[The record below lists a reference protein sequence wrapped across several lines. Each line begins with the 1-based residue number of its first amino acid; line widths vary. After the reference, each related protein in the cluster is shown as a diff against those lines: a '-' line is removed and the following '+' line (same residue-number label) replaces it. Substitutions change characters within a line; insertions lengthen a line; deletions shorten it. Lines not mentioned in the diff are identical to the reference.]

1 MSSLHR
7 TGVALFLTLTLTTLV
22 LAQPKDLPKE
32 FKQIIPRGR
41 IAAITNPVFVSAT
54 EADMS
59 DDSFV
64 LGVVID
70 GHARAYN
77 LNLLNSHE
85 IVNDEV
91 GNTAFAAVW

>member
-1 MSSLHR
+1 MNYLHR
-7 TGVALFLTLTLTTLV
+7 TGVALFLTLTLTILV
-22 LAQPKDLPKE
+22 FAQSKDLPKE

-41 IAAITNPVFVSAT
+41 IAAITKPVFVSAT
-54 EADMS
+54 EAEMS
-59 DDSFV
+59 DDSYV

-70 GHARAYN
+70 GHARAYS